1 MTTTSIS
8 FLAPVQHDL
17 QLVDSII
24 RAQAEGHYSGLNL
37 ALDLIL
43 KSGGKRIRPSITL
56 LVGYMLG
63 APKEKL
69 LTLAAAIELLHTAT
83 LIHDDLIDNSMLRR
97 GMPTINSQW
106 SPGATVL
113 TGDFFFARAAKLAAD
128 TDSIPV
134 MKIFSQTLS
143 TIVNGEITQLFTIK
157 CQLNRK
163 DYFERIYAKT
173 ASLFETAAMTAALIS
188 SVPEDTV
195 EDMRFYGYNVG
206 VAFQIV
212 DDILDFT
219 GEQEILGKPVGNDL
233 RQGLVTL
240 PVICYIEN
248 NPDDEDIRP
257 FLEGRCPDQNQLQR
271 LIESIQ
277 RSDAPARALQE
288 AEQFI
293 EKGVSRLAN
302 QPAGLERNC
311 LEELAKFITH
321 RLK

>member
-17 QLVDSII
+17 QVVDSII
-24 RAQAEGHYSGLNL
+24 RSQAEGHYPGLNL

-43 KSGGKRIRPSITL
+43 RSGGKRIRPSITL

-83 LIHDDLIDNSMLRR
+83 LIHDDLIDDSLLRR

-143 TIVNGEITQLFTIK
+143 TIVNGEITQLFTVK
-157 CQLNRK
+157 CQVNRK

-188 SVPEDTV
+188 SVPEATV
-195 EDMRFYGYNVG
+195 EDIRFYGYNIG

-240 PVICYIEN
+240 PVICYVEN
-248 NPDDEDIRP
+248 NPEDKDIIP
-257 FLEGRCPDQNQLQR
+257 LLEGRCPDQNQLQR
-271 LIESIQ
+271 LIKSIQ
-277 RSDAPARALQE
+277 GSDAPARALQE

-293 EKGVSRLAN
+293 QKGVSRLAN
-302 QPAGLERNC
+302 QPAGLERDC

-321 RLK
+321 RFK